1 MKKSLTLYLLIVAVL
16 FGIFTYSYFSKQL
29 HYHKEM
35 AEKKQLAFKDTIAG
49 LRTQM
54 MEVNHFSLEQN
65 DLAQNYL
72 ENYDLKALE
81 HKIRETLINYNDL
94 PEGNPYAGFEKL
106 NSNKFIINNFK
117 ILNHRWIIA
126 EISNTETWGEVLIQ
140 YFVEEDETITFEVI
154 KALIY
159 PNQ

>member
-16 FGIFTYSYFSKQL
+16 FGIFTYSYFNKQI
-29 HYHKEM
+29 HYQKEM
-35 AEKKQLAFKDTIAG
+35 ADKKQLAFKDTIVG

-54 MEVNHFSLEQN
+54 MEANHFSLEQN

-81 HKIRETLINYNDL
+81 YKIRETLLNYNDL

-126 EISNTETWGEVLIQ
+126 ETSNTETWGEVLIQ
-140 YFVEEDETITFEVI
+140 YFIEEDETITFEVI

>member
-29 HYHKEM
+29 NYQKDM
-35 AEKKQLAFKDTIAG
+35 ADKKQLAFKDTITE
-49 LRTQM
+49 LRTQI
-54 MEVNHFSLEQN
+54 MEKNHFSLEQN

-72 ENYDLKALE
+72 EDYDLKALE
-81 HKIRETLINYNDL
+81 NKIRESLLNYNDL

-126 EISNTETWGEVLIQ
+126 ETSNTEIWGEVLIQ
-140 YFVEEDETITFEVI
+140 YFIEEDETITFEVV

>member
-29 HYHKEM
+29 HYQKELTN
-35 AEKKQLAFKDTIAG
+35 KKQLAFKDTIAG

-54 MEVNHFSLEQN
+54 MEANHFSLEQN

-81 HKIRETLINYNDL
+81 HKIRETLLNYNDL

-154 KALIY
+154 KTLLY

>member
-16 FGIFTYSYFSKQL
+16 FGIFTYSYLTKQL
-29 HYHKEM
+29 SHQKEVT
-35 AEKKQLAFKDTIAG
+35 EKKIASYKDSLAEIKNK
-49 LRTQM
+49 M
-54 MEVNHFSLEQN
+54 VEVNHFSLEQN

-72 ENYDLKALE
+72 EKYNLKALE
-81 HKIRETLINYNDL
+81 EKIKESLLNYNDV
-94 PEGNPYAGFEKL
+94 PEGNPYAGFEKI

-126 EISNTETWGEVLIQ
+126 ETSNTEIWGEVLIQ
-140 YFVEEDETITFEVI
+140 YFVEEDERISFEVV
-154 KALIY
+154 KALLY

>member
-1 MKKSLTLYLLIVAVL
+1 MKKSITLYLLIIAVL
-16 FGIFTYSYFSKQL
+16 FAIFTYSYYNKQVTFL
-29 HYHKEM
+29 KEYS
-35 AEKKQLAFKDTIAG
+35 EKKQIAYKDTLSS
-49 LRTQM
+49 LRSKII
-54 MEVNHFSLEQN
+54 EVNHFSLEQN

-72 ENYDLKALE
+72 DNYDLKALE
-81 HKIRETLINYNDL
+81 NKIRESLLNYNDL

-126 EISNTETWGEVLIQ
+126 ETSNTEIWGEVLIQ
-140 YFVEEDETITFEVI
+140 YFIEEDEVISFEVI
-154 KALIY
+154 KAILY